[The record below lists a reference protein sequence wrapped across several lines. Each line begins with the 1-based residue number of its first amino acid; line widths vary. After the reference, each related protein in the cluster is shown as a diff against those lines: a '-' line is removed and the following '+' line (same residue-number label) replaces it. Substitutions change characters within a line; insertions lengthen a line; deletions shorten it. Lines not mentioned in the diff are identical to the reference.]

1 MVGQC
6 GCTNNFKWEQRSEV
20 RSYGYCRDH
29 YMMRRLLPFT
39 VLCVLVLL
47 CVASLVDVTE
57 GQRGGGGSGGLAGA
71 AGEDGIPFG
80 AGVGPRGLSGGTWAA
95 WSASSLLAAV
105 ALLL

>member
-1 MVGQC
+1 
-6 GCTNNFKWEQRSEV
+6 
-20 RSYGYCRDH
+20 
-29 YMMRRLLPFT
+29 MMRRLLPFT

-71 AGEDGIPFG
+71 AGEDSIPFG
-80 AGVGPRGLSGGTWAA
+80 AGVGPRGLSSGTWAA
-95 WSASSLLAAV
+95 WSASSLLTAV

>member
-1 MVGQC
+1 
-6 GCTNNFKWEQRSEV
+6 
-20 RSYGYCRDH
+20 
-29 YMMRRLLPFT
+29 MRRLLPFT

-80 AGVGPRGLSGGTWAA
+80 AGVGPRGLSGACTTEPMCSTGFGLVFGVAT
-95 WSASSLLAAV
+95 SLGASQIYYCSV
-105 ALLL
+105 FDREING